1 MLSEA
6 ASERFGA
13 MISAMSDHPLDLEP
27 TESEM
32 LNAETSDEVLES
44 SAGLPGT
51 PQGLP
56 CTGPPFLGATFG
68 ASPC

>member
-1 MLSEA
+1 
-6 ASERFGA
+6 
-13 MISAMSDHPLDLEP
+13 MSDSHLDIDLEP
-27 TESEM
+27 TEAEILSE
-32 LNAETSDEVLES
+32 AVSDEALES
-44 SAGLPGT
+44 AAVEGA

>member
-13 MISAMSDHPLDLEP
+13 MSDNPLDLEP
-27 TESEM
+27 TEGEI
-32 LNAETSDEVLES
+32 LTAEISDEALES
-44 SAGLPGT
+44 SAGVAGA

-56 CTGPPFLGATFG
+56 CTGPPFLAATFD

>member
-1 MLSEA
+1 MI
-6 ASERFGA
+6 GA
-13 MISAMSDHPLDLEP
+13 MIGAMSDNLLDLEP

-32 LNAETSDEVLES
+32 LTAEISDEALES
-44 SAGLPGT
+44 SAGLRGT

>member
-1 MLSEA
+1 
-6 ASERFGA
+6 
-13 MISAMSDHPLDLEP
+13 MISAMSDNPLDLEP

-32 LNAETSDEVLES
+32 LNAEISDEALES